1 MKLRSG
7 ISGSSVSPP
16 LFSQQENSLDVKAW
30 EEHTFLSHGALLAK
44 SCQAAMELAQH
55 DKEAQS
61 MAYTFGK
68 HLSMGH
74 KLNSDLLPFV
84 KSSAGESATF
94 SFSAAPV
101 VFHRQIVG
109 QERWSQQLQQVKTR
123 RNELD
128 YSKLLAAVKSEKG
141 VSTAMDLCC
150 YHGNKALE
158 AIQAFPSSE
167 ARSGLENIASAITK
181 F

>member
-1 MKLRSG
+1 MKLCSG

-74 KLNSDLLPFV
+74 KVSHLIPPPPYMFNIPQKFLNFGIFLYF
-84 KSSAGESATF
+84 
-94 SFSAAPV
+94 
-101 VFHRQIVG
+101 
-109 QERWSQQLQQVKTR
+109 
-123 RNELD
+123 
-128 YSKLLAAVKSEKG
+128 
-141 VSTAMDLCC
+141 
-150 YHGNKALE
+150 
-158 AIQAFPSSE
+158 IQ
-167 ARSGLENIASAITK
+167 
-181 F
+181 